1 MRHQLTSGA
10 AGVGEA
16 KAVNDIIESCF
27 EELEKCFP
35 GHAALAQRVLEDA
48 PELPLEKSIL
58 ITQLLFFSE
67 RNRVIGLFAPGT
79 SGAMHAGR
87 IIFPLQ
93 RLGGAEDRHAI
104 AAAHFRFWS
113 CVSTHWVGKSLKR

>member
-1 MRHQLTSGA
+1 MTVGHKLASGA
-10 AGVGEA
+10 ARIGKTKPVD
-16 KAVNDIIESCF
+16 NIIESCF

-67 RNRVIGLFAPGT
+67 RNRVLRLFAPGT
-79 SGAMHAGR
+79 SRAMHAGR
-87 IIFPLQ
+87 IIF
-93 RLGGAEDRHAI
+93 
-104 AAAHFRFWS
+104 
-113 CVSTHWVGKSLKR
+113 SL